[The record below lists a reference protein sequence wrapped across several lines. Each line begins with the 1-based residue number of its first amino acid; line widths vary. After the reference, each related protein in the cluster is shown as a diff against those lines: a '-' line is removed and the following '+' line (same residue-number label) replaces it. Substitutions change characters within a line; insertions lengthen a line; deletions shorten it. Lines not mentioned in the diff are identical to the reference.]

1 MQLHGSAITVNAG
14 LREVPVA
21 LALGVRSAVW
31 LVVVA
36 AVVLPAVSDAQ
47 SLAMARAGIAAPITA
62 ARSSAGKHTP
72 SLLVATLASAAV
84 PGAGQALLGSR
95 RAFAYAAAE
104 AVGWVTY
111 SVQVREGNR
120 QRARYRELA
129 RTVARAQ
136 FTPDGPAGN
145 WDYFERMEKFAVS
158 GAYDA
163 IPGGAIDP
171 EPDPT
176 TFNGSIWLL
185 ARQTYWRDL
194 SSPPSNAS
202 PEYQSALS
210 FYERRAVPPEMRWS
224 WDASPDGYQQYRR
237 SIAASNG
244 AFKRVEQTVGLVIAN
259 HILSVVDAYVSV
271 RMRRDS
277 GGRTSVTAGI
287 PFGGSR

>member
-1 MQLHGSAITVNAG
+1 MRLHGSAITVNTG
-14 LREVPVA
+14 LRDRPAA
-21 LALGVRSAVW
+21 LAHGVHSAAW
-31 LVVVA
+31 MVVVA
-36 AVVLPAVSDAQ
+36 AVVLPALSDGQ
-47 SLAMARAGIAAPITA
+47 SLAMARAGITPPITT
-62 ARSSAGKHTP
+62 ARSSAGEHTP
-72 SLLVATLASAAV
+72 SLLVATLASAVV
-84 PGAGQALLGSR
+84 PGAGQALLGNR

-111 SVQVREGNR
+111 SVQVREGDR
-120 QRARYRELA
+120 QRARYRGLS

-136 FTPDGPAGN
+136 FTPDGPPGN

-163 IPGGAIDP
+163 IPGGTIDP

-185 ARQTYWRDL
+185 ARQTYWRDPG
-194 SSPPSNAS
+194 SPPGLTS

-210 FYERRAVPPEMRWS
+210 FYERRAMPPEMRWS
-224 WDASPDGYQQYRR
+224 WAASPDGYQQYRR

-244 AFKRVEQTVGLVIAN
+244 AFKRAEQTVGLVIAN

-271 RMRRDS
+271 RLRHDS
-277 GGRTSVTAGI
+277 GGRTSVSAGI